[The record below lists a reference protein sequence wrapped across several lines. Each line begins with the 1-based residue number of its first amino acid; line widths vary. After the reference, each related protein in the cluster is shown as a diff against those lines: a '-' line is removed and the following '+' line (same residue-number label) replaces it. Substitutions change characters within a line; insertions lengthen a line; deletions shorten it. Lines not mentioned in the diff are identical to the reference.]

1 MLSAP
6 NNNIY
11 FSIENHVTLS
21 SINKAKGNEVGMVY
35 IVGVDAAF
43 TENNIDYI
51 IYRNKIFTAI
61 TRTKGW
67 VVITGMGDCFDL
79 FEKEIRQLEENN
91 YKFIFKQPSK
101 DSTNTI
107 FRRMDERQSLINQ
120 INKKIS
126 DLIRTGL
133 QTDDVLKMI
142 DLNQKK

>member
-1 MLSAP
+1 
-6 NNNIY
+6 
-11 FSIENHVTLS
+11 
-21 SINKAKGNEVGMVY
+21 
-35 IVGVDAAF
+35 
-43 TENNIDYI
+43 
-51 IYRNKIFTAI
+51 
-61 TRTKGW
+61 
-67 VVITGMGDCFDL
+67 MGDCFDL